1 MFNPLKDNKQYSSVG
16 DYVYKE
22 IKKRI
27 FNWTLK
33 PGQRI
38 SEAEMS
44 SILNV
49 SRTPV
54 RESFIRLKREG
65 LVAIYPQR
73 GTFISK
79 IDIGEVEEGVFIRKN
94 IEREVVRLISGK
106 LTEKYV
112 KLCKENLNKQH
123 EALKE
128 KDYDSFYIYDVE
140 FHKYF
145 FLACEKKTTWRFIK
159 QSNSQYERVR
169 ILTLLT
175 LDKFHMIYD
184 THVELL
190 NSIIEGRSEDAVSI
204 IDGHLSMMTGEL
216 EIYKKDHPEYFI

>member
-1 MFNPLKDNKQYSSVG
+1 MFDPLKNSKQYSSVG
-16 DYVYKE
+16 EYVYSE

-44 SILNV
+44 NLLNV

-65 LVAIYPQR
+65 MVEILSQR

-79 IDIGEVEEGVFIRKN
+79 IDIDEVEEGVFIRMN
-94 IEREVVRLISGK
+94 LEREVVRLISGK
-106 LTEKYV
+106 LSDEYIKKYE
-112 KLCKENLNKQH
+112 ENLKNQLD
-123 EALKE
+123 ALNE
-128 KDYDSFYIYDVE
+128 KDYNKFYRYDVE

-145 FLACEKKTTWRFIK
+145 FLACEKETTWRFIQ
-159 QSNSQYERVR
+159 QSNSHYERVR
-169 ILTLLT
+169 VLTLLSIE
-175 LDKFHMIYD
+175 KFQKIYD
-184 THVELL
+184 AHVDLL
-190 NSIIEGRSEDAVSI
+190 KAVIEGRSEDAANMI
-204 IDGHLSMMTGEL
+204 EGHLSMMSGEL
-216 EIYKKDHPEYFI
+216 EMYKINHPEYFI